1 MMKKLLNSYAFDL
14 SPRVPLQLGRES
26 IANSTTAISELVK
39 NSYDA
44 DAKKVNIRLFKLD
57 KPISVMVIEDNG
69 NGMDPDTLISS
80 WLKIGTDNKLYNK
93 TSANGRILTGAKGLG
108 RLGIDRL
115 CRKLILQTKTSSSD
129 QILQLDIDWK
139 KYEARDKSFFDIKH
153 NVFSVGYPSRDK
165 YGQILKD
172 GYGTRMILLGLKDDW
187 TGYLYNDLAKE
198 LRLLVSPFFAN
209 DEFKIEMATDLNE
222 METLNSSEILD
233 YSRWSVEASILD
245 DGSVSANYKY
255 KNELIDSYNVPW
267 NELIKSRHDFPA
279 CGPLDVKI
287 YYIPRESVSDLDLKV
302 KQIRSFLDANQGV
315 RIYRDNFRVRP
326 YGEPSG
332 KGDWLDLGLRKV
344 RNPEGMK
351 QGNWKVGPNQ
361 IVGAVF
367 INRDKN
373 FTLNDQANR
382 EGIVE
387 NDAFYDLRTF
397 ILKIIEKF
405 ETHAVLQARKETSP
419 ESKILI
425 EELKE
430 KNNKTNDV
438 LLELQKKLNI
448 NIKNKNPKKN
458 DLKHIAKNILKV
470 VEQQKIETEKVD
482 QLLEQVEQ
490 LKDTMANLASLGILT
505 VCLGHETKQHTSMSA
520 TNILMLRDMIED
532 GMGKIDSRKA
542 LSRIDILENS
552 IKYISDFAGFAL
564 SNVRPDKRNMNK
576 IQLNQI
582 INDVIKIFNQ

>member
-222 METLNSSEILD
+222 METLNSSEIID

-373 FTLNDQANR
+373 VTLNDQANR

-520 TNILMLRDMIED
+520 TNILMLR
-532 GMGKIDSRKA
+532 
-542 LSRIDILENS
+542 
-552 IKYISDFAGFAL
+552 
-564 SNVRPDKRNMNK
+564 
-576 IQLNQI
+576 
-582 INDVIKIFNQ
+582 